1 MNIIS
6 KLQSR
11 IDKRSTVIMNYEY
24 QKAYEIAIY
33 KAYPTEMGLPKY
45 TSNLDF
51 VLERLRILQKTDK
64 EALATILW
72 QARQNR
78 MLVKLLRMGG
88 ANIVY
93 LDGQL

>member
-11 IDKRSTVIMNYEY
+11 IDRRSSVIRNYEY
-24 QKAYEIAIY
+24 SNKYEKALFNDYMAKNNGY
-33 KAYPTEMGLPKY
+33 KA
-45 TSNLDF
+45 

-78 MLVKLLRMGG
+78 GLIKMLHMCD

-93 LDGQL
+93 LDEQL

>member
-11 IDKRSTVIMNYEY
+11 IDKRSSVIRDYEY
-24 QKAYEIAIY
+24 SDKYEKALFNDYMAKNNGY
-33 KAYPTEMGLPKY
+33 KAM
-45 TSNLDF
+45 
-51 VLERLRILQKTDK
+51 LERLRIFQKTDK

-78 MLVKLLRMGG
+78 GLIKLLRMGG
-88 ANIVY
+88 TNIVY
-93 LDGQL
+93 LDKQP